1 MPKMKTHRGAAKR
14 VKRTASGQLKR
25 SRAFTS
31 HLFANKSTKQK
42 RQLRK
47 ARLVSKSDMKR
58 VKTIISIQK
67 IRTNTEIGRNYLRRN
82 FLCHELK
89 VEQ

>member
-14 VKRTASGQLKR
+14 VKRTATGKLKR

-42 RQLRK
+42 RKLRK
-47 ARLVSKSDMKR
+47 ASLVSPSA
-58 VKTIISIQK
+58 VSYTHL
-67 IRTNTEIGRNYLRRN
+67 TLPTTPY
-82 FLCHELK
+82 
-89 VEQ
+89 V